1 MVDSERMKGK
11 KEERRKTKK
20 EKAKGFGGRGEER
33 RARPWL

>member
-20 EKAKGFGGRGEER
+20 EKAKGWCGRGEER